1 MTTALLALSL
11 LTLTVAEKPMDA
23 KPVAFLTERAA
34 AEAQLIGKHGEAR
47 RARIHQGV
55 AQVADLWRKADGD
68 LAGFCLE
75 HFIADDKLRAETFA
89 RFESSL
95 EQLDGHFLEIYRELK
110 KPTDLD
116 MGPLLPVDP
125 LFSAF
130 DASAHLTDDL
140 FDSKIAFVVL
150 LNFPITTLE
159 QRLKDG
165 PTWTREQWAQA
176 RLTTRFSRRVP
187 AEVNRKAAE
196 VSAAADL
203 YIAEYNLWMHHVV
216 DSDGKRVFPSG
227 KKLISHWNLR
237 DELKAQYANGA
248 EGANRQ
254 RVIVKLMERIVTQS
268 IPAAVINN
276 PRVDYNPFSNT
287 VVPTPA
293 DVVEKDAP
301 AQKVTP
307 PPGREPDTRYVH
319 LLAQFNATRAA
330 DPYSPTMPNA
340 IQRAFEMG
348 REMPEARVKA
358 LFADVL
364 TSPLVPQV
372 AREIERRLGRKLEPQ
387 DLWYD
392 GFKPRSSIPE
402 AQLDAATS
410 KKYPNA
416 AAYKKDMPRL
426 LEKLGFTKEK
436 ARFLSDHILV
446 DPARGAGHALQA
458 ARRGDFPHLRTR
470 IDPGGMS
477 YKGFNIAVHEMGHNV
492 EQVFS
497 LYENDHTLLAGVPN
511 NAFTEAVAFVFQARD
526 LELLGMPN
534 KDAAAARREA
544 TLADFWATWEIA
556 GVALVDVG
564 VWHWLYEHPNASP
577 AELREATNTIAA
589 EVWRKYYA
597 PTLGGSDGSSTTP
610 LLGIYSHMIAYPLYL
625 ADYPLGHLIAFQIEE
640 AIETAHAKGKRFG
653 DEVERMT
660 KVGSIAPDLWMQNA
674 AGSPV
679 SAQPLLRATEKA
691 LAALKK

>member
-1 MTTALLALSL
+1 MIALI
-11 LTLTVAEKPMDA
+11 TLVLWTSTVAEKPV
-23 KPVAFLTERAA
+23 KTIE
-34 AEAQLIGKHGEAR
+34 EQLVVKHGGSH
-47 RARIHQGV
+47 RARIHTGV
-55 AQVADLWRKADGD
+55 GQVAALWRKGDGD
-68 LAGFCLE
+68 LAAFCLE
-75 HFIADDKLRAETFA
+75 HFIADDKLRADTFA
-89 RFESSL
+89 RFEASM

-140 FDSKIAFVVL
+140 FDTKLAFVML

-159 QRLKDG
+159 ERLREG
-165 PTWTREQWAQA
+165 PTWTRDRWAQA
-176 RLTTRFSRRVP
+176 RLTSRFSRRVP
-187 AEVNRKAAE
+187 ADVNQKAAE

-203 YIAEYNLWMHHVV
+203 YIAEYNLWMHHVL
-216 DSDGKRVFPSG
+216 DKNGERVFPSG

-248 EGANRQ
+248 AGANRQ
-254 RVIVKLMERIVTQS
+254 RVIVKLMERIVAQS

-276 PRVDYNPFSNT
+276 PRVDFNPFTNT
-287 VVPTPA
+287 IATAPA
-293 DVVEKDAP
+293 DTVEADAP
-301 AQKVTP
+301 ARAPAKKGAAE
-307 PPGREPDTRYVH
+307 GREPDTRYAH
-319 LLAQFNATRAA
+319 LLAQFHASKAA
-330 DPYSPTMPNA
+330 DPHSPTMPNA
-340 IQRAFEMG
+340 ITRAFEMG

-358 LFADVL
+358 LFDEVL
-364 TSPLVPQV
+364 TSPLVPRV
-372 AREIERRLGRKLEPQ
+372 AREIERRLGRTLEPQ

-392 GFKPRSSIPE
+392 GFKARSSIPE
-402 AQLDAATS
+402 AQLDAAT
-410 KKYPNA
+410 KAKYPNA
-416 AAYKKDMPRL
+416 DAYKKDMPRL
-426 LEKLGFTKEK
+426 LEALGFAKDK
-436 ARFLSDHILV
+436 ARTLADHILV

-470 IDPGGMS
+470 IDAGGMS

-497 LYENDHTLLAGVPN
+497 LYGNDHTLLAGVPN

-534 KDAAAARREA
+534 KDAAAAKREA

-556 GVALVDVG
+556 GVALVDVA
-564 VWHWLYEHPNASP
+564 VWHWLYQHPKATP
-577 AELREATNTIAA
+577 AQLRAATEAIAVD
-589 EVWRKYYA
+589 VWGRYYT
-597 PTLGGSDGSSTTP
+597 PTLGGSSTP

-640 AIETAHAKGKRFG
+640 AIEDANRKGKRFG
-653 DEVERMT
+653 DEIERMT
-660 KVGSIAPDLWMQNA
+660 TVGNIAPDLWMQNA
-674 AGSPV
+674 AGAPV

-691 LAALKK
+691 LGALP